1 MSDKK
6 PKENM
11 IMAVIPQ
18 AEAER
23 VLDALVRA
31 GYTATTV
38 ESRGGVLRQAQKI
51 LYIGVEAQALTAV
64 LDLIRTHCRHE
75 VAVKGEPEAFT
86 HDQPPVTAQ
95 LGGAVIFVWELTQT
109 LNF

>member
-1 MSDKK
+1 MR
-6 PKENM
+6 KEKM

-31 GYTATTV
+31 GYTATML
-38 ESRGGVLRQAQKI
+38 ESRGGVLRQAQQV
-51 LYIGVEAQALTAV
+51 LFIGVESQALTAV

-75 VAVKGEPEAFT
+75 VAVKGEPAAFT
-86 HDQPPVTAQ
+86 RDQPPVTAR
-95 LGGAVIFVWELTQT
+95 LGGAVVFVWDIAQAFT
-109 LNF
+109 F